1 LLWDHLLTAAANCAA
16 RLQTA
21 ALQAQLHSGRGN
33 GGEGGGGHFTQV
45 VQALASAL
53 HGHSFAMPPHLA
65 RVVRALAVL
74 EGGATAL
81 DPAFEVVP
89 RVSARALSA
98 NSYRG
103 APTVVVVV
111 VLCSA

>member
-1 LLWDHLLTAAANCAA
+1 
-16 RLQTA
+16 LQTV
-21 ALQAQLHSGRGN
+21 ALQAQLHGGRGKD
-33 GGEGGGGHFTQV
+33 GEGGGGHFTQV

-89 RVSARALSA
+89 RVSACAFSA
-98 NSYRG
+98 SSYCG
-103 APTVVVVV
+103 EPPPTVVVV
-111 VLCSA
+111 CSA